1 MRRFL
6 VALLASTAL
15 ALPALPA
22 SAQTGGGE
30 LLQGLANCLDYA
42 GQSALP
48 SLAQAQAFTPGGYGP
63 YGWAPLTQP
72 FGAGPIGPATAYSP
86 PGLAPVY
93 GPLGPGLTAMN
104 IAATAIPP
112 GGFGFQNQNVNN
124 YLNAQTLIGLA
135 GLQQGELGT
144 LQGRYGLAAGYQT
157 AGATWATGLSA
168 RAGATLAVAMA
179 LCLGQ
184 SASPPAPAGLVQPMA
199 PSMGPGMMPA
209 GAPMAPGMMPS
220 GTQMAPGVMP
230 LGALPT
236 VPVMTPPASGGTSN

>member
-1 MRRFL
+1 MRRLL

-15 ALPALPA
+15 ALPTLPA
-22 SAQTGGGE
+22 HAQIGSGQ
-30 LLQGLANCLDYA
+30 LLEGLSNCLEYA

-48 SLAQAQAFTPGGYGP
+48 SLAQAQALTPGGYGP

-72 FGAGPIGPATAYSP
+72 FGAGPIGPATLYSP
-86 PGLAPVY
+86 PGLVPTY

-104 IAATAIPP
+104 IAQAAIPP

-124 YLNAQTLIGLA
+124 YLNAQTVIGLA

-144 LQGRYGLAAGYQT
+144 LQGRYGVAAGYQT
-157 AGATWATGLSA
+157 AAGTWASGLSA

-184 SASPPAPAGLVQPMA
+184 SAAPPTV
-199 PSMGPGMMPA
+199 PGMMPA
-209 GAPMAPGMMPS
+209 GAPMAPGMMPA
-220 GTQMAPGVMP
+220 GVPPMAPG
-230 LGALPT
+230 
-236 VPVMTPPASGGTSN
+236 MTPPASGGTSN